1 LIAQLQKE
9 NSDLVHSHAGKEAI
23 LWEAFKDRL
32 GHSDYTSMAFNLNY
46 FLESNSEL
54 AWLEEPYTREEI
66 DNVVRNLPNTRPLVQ
81 MALIMSLSR
90 NAGIS

>member
-1 LIAQLQKE
+1 MQEKKL
-9 NSDLVHSHAGKEAI
+9 SFGKP
-23 LWEAFKDRL
+23 FKDRL
-32 GHSDYTSMAFNLNY
+32 GHSDYTSMAFNFNY

-54 AWLEEPYTREEI
+54 AWLEQPYTREEI
-66 DNVVRNLPNTRPLVQ
+66 DNVVRNLPNIRPLVQ

>member
-1 LIAQLQKE
+1 
-9 NSDLVHSHAGKEAI
+9 
-23 LWEAFKDRL
+23 
-32 GHSDYTSMAFNLNY
+32 MAFNLNY

-66 DNVVRNLPNTRPLVQ
+66 YNVVRNLPNTRPLVQ

-90 NAGIS
+90 NVGIS